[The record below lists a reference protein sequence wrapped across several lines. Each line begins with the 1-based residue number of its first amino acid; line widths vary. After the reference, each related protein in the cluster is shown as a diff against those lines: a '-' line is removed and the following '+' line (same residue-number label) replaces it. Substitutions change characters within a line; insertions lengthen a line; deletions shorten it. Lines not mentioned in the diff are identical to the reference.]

1 VSQRKTRIAALLLL
15 VAVVLTSGG
24 CTAAPTAKPALAP
37 TPAPAATPPT
47 QTPLPPPTAATPAPT
62 PGPIKITDAAGQA
75 LELKQP
81 PERLVLVGRGPYMG
95 LHLLYMFPTAWDKL
109 VGLEKKGTT
118 ADDFLPFVD
127 PKWNQKTVLAS
138 GPNAEQIAAL
148 KPDLVLMKGIVP
160 DALSKAL
167 AQVNLPTLYVNL
179 ETPDAFYQDVTNL
192 GLVLGAE
199 SRAQEIITYYQ
210 GKLDRIQ
217 QRIAGLSE
225 SEKPRALL
233 LEYTDRG
240 GSLAVNVPAKAWMQ
254 TLQVQSAG
262 GNPVWL
268 EAAAIS
274 DGWTVT
280 NLEQI
285 ALWNPDKIFLVIS
298 YTLNPIE
305 VIDTLK
311 ADPMWT
317 QLKAVQNNE
326 TYAFP
331 SDLYGWDSP
340 EPRWILGVTW
350 LATRMY
356 PDKFADIDMNDEIR
370 EFFTTFYGMD
380 EATVDSEIVTRAHM
394 DVH

>member
-1 VSQRKTRIAALLLL
+1 MPQHRIRTAELL
-15 VAVVLTSGG
+15 VLISIVLVSGA
-24 CTAAPTAKPALAP
+24 CSTKPTATPAL
-37 TPAPAATPPT
+37 
-47 QTPLPPPTAATPAPT
+47 PPTATASTPTQVPLSPT
-62 PGPIKITDAAGQA
+62 LTAVPAAGVISVTDAAGQTIE
-75 LELKQP
+75 LEQP

-127 PKWNQKTVLAS
+127 PNWDKKTVLGS

-160 DALSKAL
+160 DSLSKAL
-167 AQVNLPTLYVNL
+167 AQVNIPTLYVNL

-199 SRAQEIITYYQ
+199 SRAQEIIAYYK

-217 QRIAGLSE
+217 QRIAGLTE

-240 GSLAVNVPAKAWMQ
+240 GAIAVNVPAKAWMQ
-254 TLQVQSAG
+254 TLEVQSAG

-268 EAAAIS
+268 EAAAAT

-285 ALWNPDKIFLVIS
+285 ALWNPDKIFLVIW
-298 YTLNPIE
+298 YTLNPID
-305 VIDTLK
+305 VIDMIK
-311 ADPMWT
+311 ADPLWS
-317 QLKAVQNNE
+317 QLKAVKNNE
-326 TYAFP
+326 VYAFP

-356 PDKFADIDMNDEIR
+356 PDKFADIDMNEEIR

-380 EATVDSEIVTRAHM
+380 RATIDREIVTRAHM